1 MTRRAV
7 LGDIQCDVCLERVVQ
22 AGLLG
27 PKGRSPGRM
36 VELLALPI
44 AVVWRRLLIRMGQ

>member
-36 VELLALPI
+36 AELLI